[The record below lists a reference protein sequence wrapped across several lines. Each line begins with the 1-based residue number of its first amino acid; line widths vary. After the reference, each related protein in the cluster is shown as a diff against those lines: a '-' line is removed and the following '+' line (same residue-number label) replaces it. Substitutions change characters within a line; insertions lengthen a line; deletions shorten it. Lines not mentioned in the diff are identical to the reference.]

1 MDANE
6 IPKERFKEACYINY
20 GHAVPM
26 GIPDS
31 WGNDFINNNIY
42 MGNEVLIHK
51 IKESIENNSRL
62 YNELIDIFKAQT
74 KKAFNDGRIAGITE
88 QKKADKE
95 IIDLRLESQKDKI
108 VNKLLSM
115 FHDNMTLSDF
125 VEMLEKIFGNKTSEQ

>member
-6 IPKERFKEACYINY
+6 VPKERLKEACYISY
-20 GHAVPM
+20 HHAVPM

-31 WGNDFINNNIY
+31 WGNNFTNNNIY

-74 KKAFNDGRIAGITE
+74 KKAFNDGRIVGITE

-108 VNKLLSM
+108 VNKLLNM

-125 VEMLEKIFGNKTSEQ
+125 VEMLEKIFGNKTSE